1 MNKEIK
7 MIELIDMYVEDVV
20 QPKKV
25 KFDGNVYIYNGNS
38 VLQQIIN
45 EYKGKIVFLLN
56 EQVEILEEDKDIELL
71 DVALLSQSDNW
82 LWCPSKD
89 DFEKDIELNEYIISN
104 IRENT
109 LNFQRKLNEVI
120 KEVNKLRKE
129 NNNG

>member
-56 EQVEILEEDKDIELL
+56 EKVEIIEEDKDIEEIEQIMTSKGTYTNF
-71 DVALLSQSDNW
+71 DVVY
-82 LWCPSKD
+82 KD
-89 DFEKDIELNEYIISN
+89 MTKVYETVDEII
-104 IRENT
+104 I
-109 LNFQRKLNEVI
+109 KLNKII

-129 NNNG
+129 NE

>member
-25 KFDGNVYIYNGNS
+25 KFDGNVYIYNGNP

-89 DFEKDIELNEYIISN
+89 DFAKDIELNSYIISK

>member
-38 VLQQIIN
+38 VLQQIIK
-45 EYKGKIVFLLN
+45 EYKEKIVFLLN
-56 EQVEILEEDKDIELL
+56 EKVEILEEDKDIELL
-71 DVALLSQSDNW
+71 NLDTD
-82 LWCPSKD
+82 
-89 DFEKDIELNEYIISN
+89 
-104 IRENT
+104 
-109 LNFQRKLNEVI
+109 KLKGKEVI
-120 KEVNKLRKE
+120 RAIDYLLEGRINELVKEVNKLRKE

>member
-25 KFDGNVYIYNGNS
+25 KFDGNP

-89 DFEKDIELNEYIISN
+89 DFAKDIELNAYIIGN

>member
-1 MNKEIK
+1 MNKKIK

-56 EQVEILEEDKDIELL
+56 EKVEILEEDKDIELL
-71 DVALLSQSDNW
+71 NLDTD
-82 LWCPSKD
+82 
-89 DFEKDIELNEYIISN
+89 
-104 IRENT
+104 
-109 LNFQRKLNEVI
+109 KLKGKEVI
-120 KEVNKLRKE
+120 RAIDYLLEGRINELVKEVNKLRKD

>member
-89 DFEKDIELNEYIISN
+89 DFAKDIELNSYIISN

-129 NNNG
+129 NE